1 MCIKCSGKQRKLLM
15 ENLKAEIKEPTLD
28 MVAAAP
34 VVKENSAGP
43 WRLRQSL
50 IRSPAVPV
58 RWFPRERAKV
68 SKFTAR

>member
-1 MCIKCSGKQRKLLM
+1 MWRETKKAVGGKCQGGDKG
-15 ENLKAEIKEPTLD
+15 ATLD
-28 MVAAAP
+28 MVGGAP

-50 IRSPAVPV
+50 IRCPAVPV
-58 RWFPRERAKV
+58 RCFPRERAKV